1 MAKKKYQPRLQVQY
15 QEKVLPAM
23 MEKFK
28 YSNIMQVPKLEK
40 ISLNMGL
47 GQGVQDSAALEKGA
61 ADLAMISGQKPTIA
75 AAKKSISNFK
85 LRQGM
90 KIGAFVTLRGV
101 RMFEYLDRFIA
112 IAAPRIRDFR
122 GLSDKSFDG
131 RGNYSLGIREQLIFP
146 EIDVEKVDNI
156 RGFQMTIVTSAET
169 DQEAYE
175 LLRFLGMPFRTRTN

>member
-90 KIGAFVTLRGV
+90 KNWCFCHFARCSDVRISGSLHCHCRPAHSRFSRFVG
-101 RMFEYLDRFIA
+101 
-112 IAAPRIRDFR
+112 
-122 GLSDKSFDG
+122 
-131 RGNYSLGIREQLIFP
+131 
-146 EIDVEKVDNI
+146 
-156 RGFQMTIVTSAET
+156 
-169 DQEAYE
+169 
-175 LLRFLGMPFRTRTN
+175 